1 MSKYTEKAIENH
13 KKGMNCAQAVA
24 CAFAEDMGV
33 DENILFQMAEGFGAG
48 MGGME
53 ATCGAVS
60 GAVLLTGIK
69 CSSANV
75 QNPVTKGTTY
85 KMSREIIKQF
95 QEKNESVICKALKGV
110 ETGQVLRSCQG
121 CIEDAAAIAEK
132 VLGL

>member
-95 QEKNESVICKALKGV
+95 QEKNESVICKVLKGV

>member
-1 MSKYTEKAIENH
+1 MSKYTERALENH

-24 CAFAEDMGV
+24 CAFADAINA
-33 DENILFQMAEGFGAG
+33 DENLLFQMTEGFGAG

-60 GAVLLTGIK
+60 GAILLAGIK
-69 CSSANV
+69 GSSADV
-75 QNPVTKGTTY
+75 EKPVTKAATY
-85 KMSREIIKQF
+85 KLSKEITNQF
-95 QEKNESVICKALKGV
+95 KVKNGSLVCKELKGV
-110 ETGQVLRSCQG
+110 ETKKVLRSCDG

>member
-1 MSKYTEKAIENH
+1 MSKYTEKALENH
-13 KKGMNCAQAVA
+13 KNGMNCAQAVA
-24 CAFAEDMGV
+24 CAFAEEMGM
-33 DENILFQMAEGFGAG
+33 DENVLFQMAEGFGAG

-75 QNPVTKGTTY
+75 QNPVTKGSTY
-85 KMSREIIKQF
+85 KLSKEIIQQF
-95 QEKNESVICKALKGV
+95 KEKNESVICKELKGV
-110 ETGQVLRSCQG
+110 ESRKVLRSCQG

>member
-1 MSKYTEKAIENH
+1 MSKYTEKALENH
-13 KKGMNCAQAVA
+13 KNGMNCAQAVA
-24 CAFAEDMGV
+24 CAFAEEMGI
-33 DENILFQMAEGFGAG
+33 DENVLFQMAEGFGAG

-75 QNPVTKGTTY
+75 QNPVTKGSTY
-85 KMSREIIKQF
+85 KLSKEIIQQF
-95 QEKNESVICKALKGV
+95 KEKNESVICKELKGV
-110 ETGQVLRSCQG
+110 ESRKVLRSCQG

>member
-1 MSKYTEKAIENH
+1 MSKYTERALENH

-24 CAFAEDMGV
+24 CAFADALNM
-33 DENILFQMAEGFGAG
+33 DENVLFQMAEGFGAG

-60 GAVLLTGIK
+60 GAVMLSGIK
-69 CSSANV
+69 NSSADV
-75 QNPVTKGTTY
+75 TKPVTKASTY
-85 KMSREIIKQF
+85 QLSKEISKQF
-95 QEKNESVICKALKGV
+95 QEKNGTLVCRELKGV
-110 ETGQVLRSCQG
+110 ETKKALRSCDG

>member
-121 CIEDAAAIAEK
+121 CIEDVAAIAEK